1 MTFII
6 VQEGS
11 LYYWI
16 IWFKDG
22 THLMVNIIQ
31 VSLMTNKDA
40 RIKDLK
46 VSIDLNWDNN
56 NKQLIEKSTY

>member
-1 MTFII
+1 
-6 VQEGS
+6 
-11 LYYWI
+11 
-16 IWFKDG
+16 
-22 THLMVNIIQ
+22 
-31 VSLMTNKDA
+31 MTNKDA